1 MHRGKTADFTKPTE
15 HVEGMRARKRRQT
28 RERIVNAAVQLFSA
42 KGFDT
47 VTVDEIAATAD
58 VSKRSFFDY
67 FPTKEDVIFAWQ
79 DDFGKVLA
87 AAIAARPARESP
99 VRTVEEALTACLA
112 TAANPA
118 SLAVDRLIR
127 STPALRERD
136 YVKYARLEQTLAES
150 LMVREKSARGK
161 LRAQLLAAIVIAGM
175 RLGNEQWYREGKTD
189 SSNTKEFTKRMF
201 RLVWN
206 ELYEIGDAG
215 RRRHEASR

>member
-1 MHRGKTADFTKPTE
+1 MAESTKSIKP
-15 HVEGMRARKRRQT
+15 VEGMRARKRRQT
-28 RERIVNAAVQLFSA
+28 RERIVNAALQLFSA
-42 KGFDT
+42 KGFDA

-67 FPTKEDVIFAWQ
+67 FPAKEDVIFAWQ

-99 VRTVEEALTACLA
+99 VRTV
-112 TAANPA
+112 
-118 SLAVDRLIR
+118 D
-127 STPALRERD
+127 
-136 YVKYARLEQTLAES
+136 VKYARLEQTLAEA

-161 LRAQLLAAIVIAGM
+161 FRAQLLAAIVIAGM

-189 SSNTKEFTKRMF
+189 SSNAMEFTKRIF

-215 RRRHEASR
+215 RQQREANR